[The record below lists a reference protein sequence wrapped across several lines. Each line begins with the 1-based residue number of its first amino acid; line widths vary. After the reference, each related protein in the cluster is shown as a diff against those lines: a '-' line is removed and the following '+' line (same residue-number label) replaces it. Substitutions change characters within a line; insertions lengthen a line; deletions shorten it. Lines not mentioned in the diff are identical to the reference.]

1 MVQSTGDKE
10 GTLGYLNREIQGNEK
25 LLRYKKAY
33 KLTPKDIESVKNNL
47 ECYYQMLEEVK

>member
-10 GTLGYLNREIQGNEK
+10 GTLGYLNREIQANEK

-47 ECYYQMLEEVK
+47 EFYYQMLEEVK